1 MRLTEEQIG
10 NLTHLLDVLFTEE
23 SVSLAFAGKF
33 GTDTLEELWNL
44 RNSLY
49 DHEESFYED
58 GKGDLEILDFEE
70 EYSHYDPDHPV
81 DDDEDYIYNEDDP
94 YADTEDFE

>member
-10 NLTHLLDVLFTEE
+10 NLTHLLDVLFTEQSE
-23 SVSLAFAGKF
+23 SLTFAGKF

-49 DHEESFYED
+49 DHEEDSDIEAWNSID
-58 GKGDLEILDFEE
+58 DMD
-70 EYSHYDPDHPV
+70 YSHYDPDHPV

-94 YADTEDFE
+94 YTNMEDFE

>member
-1 MRLTEEQIG
+1 MRLTESQVG
-10 NLTHLLDVLFTEE
+10 NLTNLLDVMFTEE

-49 DHEESFYED
+49 DYADDEA
-58 GKGDLEILDFEE
+58 DFLAG
-70 EYSHYDPDHPV
+70 HPV
-81 DDDEDYIYNEDDP
+81 DEISFYNPDEGVVD
-94 YADTEDFE
+94 